1 MRAVWDNFD
10 IDFKEMVE
18 ELQSQQRTL
27 LESSAA
33 QHMAESK
40 AERVEQHEFREG
52 LQTKCRLEALC
63 IYSRA
68 HTTQQV
74 CGRG

>member
-1 MRAVWDNFD
+1 MTIGNVVRAVWDSFD

-18 ELQSQQRTL
+18 ELQKQQRTL

-40 AERVEQHEFREG
+40 TERVEQHEFREG
-52 LQTKCRLEALC
+52 LQTKHRLEAL
-63 IYSRA
+63 Y
-68 HTTQQV
+68 V
-74 CGRG
+74 